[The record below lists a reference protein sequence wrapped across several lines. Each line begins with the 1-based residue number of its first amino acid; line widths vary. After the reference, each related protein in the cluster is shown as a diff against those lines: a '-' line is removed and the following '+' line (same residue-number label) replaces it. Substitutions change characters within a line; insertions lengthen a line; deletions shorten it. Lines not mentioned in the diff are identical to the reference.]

1 MGVEREVRVPDI
13 GKAED
18 AEVIEILVSLGD
30 KLEAGDSLVTIE
42 SEKASIEIPCP
53 FGGIVKEI
61 CVSVGDRVSEGQVL
75 VVLEAGPEAA
85 KQESLAAEAEI
96 RPTEEEAPA
105 TEAESR
111 PTKQEAPAAEA
122 EPPRQAAAT
131 QPAAPPPEVQRK
143 PLGSALAGH
152 ASPSVRRFARE
163 LGTDLVLVRGSGRKG
178 RILKTDVQAFVKGV
192 LGGGAP
198 IRIPETVVQ
207 FEPAPEIDFA
217 SFGEV
222 ELQPLSKIRRLSAA
236 NLHRS
241 WVTVPHVTQ
250 HDEADITDLEAF
262 RKQHTEEADKR
273 GVKLTMLPFLM
284 KAVVRAIR
292 EYPQFGAS
300 LDRSGENLIVK
311 KYYHLGIAVDT
322 PNGLVV
328 PVIRDVDRKSAF
340 DLAEDL
346 AHMSKRARGRR
357 LRPQDLQGG
366 CLSISSLG
374 GIGGTAFTPVVNTPE
389 VAILGVSRSARKP
402 VWVDGEFVARL
413 MLPLSLSYDH
423 RVIDGADAVRFTTR
437 LCELLA
443 DVRSLVL

>member
-1 MGVEREVRVPDI
+1 LR
-13 GKAED
+13 
-18 AEVIEILVSLGD
+18 
-30 KLEAGDSLVTIE
+30 
-42 SEKASIEIPCP
+42 
-53 FGGIVKEI
+53 
-61 CVSVGDRVSEGQVL
+61 
-75 VVLEAGPEAA
+75 
-85 KQESLAAEAEI
+85 
-96 RPTEEEAPA
+96 
-105 TEAESR
+105 
-111 PTKQEAPAAEA
+111 
-122 EPPRQAAAT
+122 
-131 QPAAPPPEVQRK
+131 
-143 PLGSALAGH
+143 
-152 ASPSVRRFARE
+152 
-163 LGTDLVLVRGSGRKG
+163 
-178 RILKTDVQAFVKGV
+178 AFVKGA
-192 LGGGAP
+192 LGAGAP

-207 FEPAPEIDFA
+207 FELPPEIDFA

-222 ELQPLSKIRRLSAA
+222 EVRPLPKIRRLSAA
-236 NLHRS
+236 HLHRS

-262 RKQHTEEADKR
+262 RKQQREEAEKR
-273 GVKLTMLPFLM
+273 GVNLTMLAFLM
-284 KAVVRAIR
+284 KAVVRAIK

-346 AHMSKRARGRR
+346 GHMSKRARSRK

-366 CLSISSLG
+366 CFTISSLG

-389 VAILGVSRSARKP
+389 VAILGVSRSALRP
-402 VWVDGEFVARL
+402 VWIDAEFVSRL

>member
-1 MGVEREVRVPDI
+1 LGVDREVRVPDI
-13 GKAED
+13 GEAED
-18 AEVIEILVSLGD
+18 VEIIEILVSVGA
-30 KLEAGDSLVTIE
+30 KIEAGDSLVTIE

-53 FGGIVKEI
+53 FGGVVKEI
-61 CVSVGDRVSEGQVL
+61 CVSVGDRVGEGQVL
-75 VVLEAGPEAA
+75 AVV
-85 KQESLAAEAEI
+85 EAE
-96 RPTEEEAPA
+96 PGTAQE
-105 TEAESR
+105 
-111 PTKQEAPAAEA
+111 EAPAAEA
-122 EPPRQAAAT
+122 LPPRKEVAP
-131 QPAAPPPEVQRK
+131 QPVPPPPEAQRR
-143 PLGSALAGH
+143 PLGSVLAGH

-163 LGTDLVLVRGSGRKG
+163 LGVDLALLRGSGRKG
-178 RILKTDVQAFVKGV
+178 RILKTDVQAFVKGA
-192 LGGGAP
+192 LGAGAP

-207 FEPAPEIDFA
+207 FELAPEIDFA

-222 ELQPLSKIRRLSAA
+222 EVQPLARIRRLSAA
-236 NLHRS
+236 HLHRS

-262 RKQHTEEADKR
+262 RKQHGEEAEKR

-284 KAVVRAIR
+284 KAVVAATK

-300 LDRSGENLIVK
+300 LDRSGENLIIK

-322 PNGLVV
+322 PNGLLV

-346 AHMSKRARGRR
+346 AHMSERARSRK

-366 CLSISSLG
+366 CFSISSLG

-402 VWVDGEFVARL
+402 VWVDAEFVSRL

-443 DVRSLVL
+443 DVRSLLLL

>member
-1 MGVEREVRVPDI
+1 LGVD
-13 GKAED
+13 
-18 AEVIEILVSLGD
+18 
-30 KLEAGDSLVTIE
+30 
-42 SEKASIEIPCP
+42 
-53 FGGIVKEI
+53 
-61 CVSVGDRVSEGQVL
+61 
-75 VVLEAGPEAA
+75 
-85 KQESLAAEAEI
+85 LA
-96 RPTEEEAPA
+96 
-105 TEAESR
+105 
-111 PTKQEAPAAEA
+111 
-122 EPPRQAAAT
+122 
-131 QPAAPPPEVQRK
+131 
-143 PLGSALAGH
+143 LL
-152 ASPSVRRFARE
+152 
-163 LGTDLVLVRGSGRKG
+163 RGSGRKG
-178 RILKTDVQAFVKGV
+178 RILKTDVQAFVKGA
-192 LGGGAP
+192 LGAGAP

-207 FEPAPEIDFA
+207 FELAPEIDFA

-222 ELQPLSKIRRLSAA
+222 EVQPLARIRRLSAA
-236 NLHRS
+236 HLHRS

-262 RKQHTEEADKR
+262 RKQHGEEAEKR

-284 KAVVRAIR
+284 KAVVAATK

-300 LDRSGENLIVK
+300 LDRSGENLIIK

-322 PNGLVV
+322 PNGLLV

-346 AHMSKRARGRR
+346 AHMSERARSRK

-366 CLSISSLG
+366 CFSISSLG

-402 VWVDGEFVARL
+402 VWVDAEFVSRL

-443 DVRSLVL
+443 DVRSLLLL

>member
-1 MGVEREVRVPDI
+1 LGIEREVRVPDI
-13 GKAED
+13 GEAKD
-18 AEVIEILVSLGD
+18 AEVIEILVSVGD
-30 KLEAGDSLVTIE
+30 KVEPGDSLVTIE

-53 FGGIVKEI
+53 FGGVVKEM
-61 CVSVGDRVSEGQVL
+61 CVSVGDRVSEGQLL
-75 VVLEAGPEAA
+75 VVLEAGPGATKEEA
-85 KQESLAAEAEI
+85 LAAE
-96 RPTEEEAPA
+96 TEL
-105 TEAESR
+105 R
-111 PTKQEAPAAEA
+111 PTKEEAPAAEA
-122 EPPRQAAAT
+122 EPPRQVAAP
-131 QPAAPPPEVQRK
+131 QPAPPPPEVQRK

-163 LGTDLVLVRGSGRKG
+163 LGTDLALVRGSGRKG
-178 RILKTDVQAFVKGV
+178 RILKTDVQAFVKGA

-207 FEPAPEIDFA
+207 FEFPPEIDFG

-222 ELQPLSKIRRLSAA
+222 EVQPFSKIRRLSAA
-236 NLHRS
+236 HLHRS

-250 HDEADITDLEAF
+250 HDEADITDLETF
-262 RKQHTEEADKR
+262 RNQHTEEAEKH
-273 GVKLTMLPFLM
+273 GVKLTILPFLM

-340 DLAEDL
+340 DLAADL
-346 AHMSKRARGRR
+346 AHMSKRARDRR

-366 CLSISSLG
+366 CFSISSLG
-374 GIGGTAFTPVVNTPE
+374 GIGGTAFTPIVNTPE
-389 VAILGVSRSARKP
+389 VAILGVSRSSRKP

-423 RVIDGADAVRFTTR
+423 RVIDGAAAVRFTTR

-443 DVRSLVL
+443 DVRSLLL

>member
-1 MGVEREVRVPDI
+1 LGVDREVRVPNI
-13 GKAED
+13 GEAKD
-18 AEVIEILVSLGD
+18 AEIIEILVSVSD
-30 KLEAGDSLVTIE
+30 EVEAGDSLVTIE
-42 SEKASIEIPCP
+42 SEKASIEIPFP
-53 FGGIVKEI
+53 FGGVVKEI
-61 CVSVGDRVSEGQVL
+61 CVSVGDRVSEGQLL
-75 VVLEAGPEAA
+75 VVLGAGPGAT
-85 KQESLAAEAEI
+85 QEEPLAAEAEL
-96 RPTEEEAPA
+96 
-105 TEAESR
+105 R
-111 PTKQEAPAAEA
+111 PTKEEAPAAEA
-122 EPPRQAAAT
+122 EPPREAAAP
-131 QPAAPPPEVQRK
+131 QPAPPPPEVQRK
-143 PLGSALAGH
+143 PLGSALGAH

-163 LGTDLVLVRGSGRKG
+163 LGIDLALVRGSGRKG
-178 RILKTDVQAFVKGV
+178 RILKTDVQAFVKGA
-192 LGGGAP
+192 LGAGAP

-222 ELQPLSKIRRLSAA
+222 EVQPLSKIRRLSAA

-262 RKQHTEEADKR
+262 RRQHKAEAEKR
-273 GVKLTMLPFLM
+273 GVNLTMLPFLM

-311 KYYHLGIAVDT
+311 KYYHVGVAVDT

-346 AHMSKRARGRR
+346 AHMSDRARSRR

-366 CLSISSLG
+366 CITISSLG

-402 VWVDGEFVARL
+402 VWVDAEFVSRL